1 MTRTAALGTL
11 TALTV
16 LLFAAHTRAQATRP
30 QMRAQAR
37 GETPITIDGV
47 LDEAPWVAAD
57 VGSNF
62 VERLPTPDAR
72 PPVDTEVR
80 MLFDDDAVYVG
91 VTMHLLP
98 GEVPYGLTYQR
109 DSFRLWDD
117 DAVTLKFDV
126 RHDHRTTA
134 GFATNVLGTQL
145 DYISVDNGRS
155 FRLEYDAVWEVA
167 THVNEDTWVAEFR
180 IPGESLGL
188 SPNESLRTIGFDA
201 SRDHNARLATDDWS
215 LIPPEFGST
224 SAIHYGEVTG
234 LSGIGGGRVLSLVPF
249 AAGAYRRTPE
259 AGNDFTPT
267 AGGDIRLR
275 LAEDVWGEAT
285 ILTDF
290 AEVDLDAATIN
301 LTRFPLFLPE
311 KRPFFLSGADVFE
324 FGESGVSQLY
334 FSRRI
339 GLDSQGG
346 TVPILGGIKT
356 YGRVGNTSFGL
367 LDVATEATANAPSSN
382 VNILRLRQNI
392 GESSFLGAM
401 LAMREYLP
409 VSGGGRTAPFT
420 PDPHVSV
427 GIDGLGRFFED
438 RLALTGYA
446 ALTQHNGAPLD
457 PMDPMRTG
465 DGSSGRLALSWMGKQ
480 WTPSIST
487 LYVSDEFRPELG
499 FVRRRGVLQTHVEI
513 PYLRRFPTGPFRA
526 YQLTAAG
533 EVTSTDEGDAN
544 LGMWGQWKALLLTRN
559 RWQFIAGAEFQSDRV
574 ERPFTLIPGIDIAEG
589 TYRGASMFAEIDSP
603 AGRNPT
609 MSAYY
614 EVANSYFGGTRHYLY
629 ADATLS
635 FGPHV
640 RIVASTTQAWIRLPE
655 HAPIHTATVNS
666 TLTLALNPR
675 LATDFVFQM
684 NSIAKLAVAYA
695 RLRWRFQPGSDI
707 FLVYREDLD
716 FSGEQLSSINRS
728 VTLKAS
734 YRFDLVL

>member
-1 MTRTAALGTL
+1 MTRNAVWAAFVLSATL
-11 TALTV
+11 CTTSSV
-16 LLFAAHTRAQATRP
+16 FAQAARP
-30 QMRAQAR
+30 QFRAEPR
-37 GETPITIDGV
+37 GQTPIAIDGV
-47 LDEAPWVAAD
+47 LNEAPWAAAE
-57 VGSNF
+57 VGSHF
-62 VERLPTPDAR
+62 VERLPTPDAH
-72 PPVDTEVR
+72 PPVETELR

-98 GEVPYGLTYQR
+98 GEVPFALTYQR
-109 DSFRLWDD
+109 DSYRIWDD
-117 DAVTLKFDV
+117 DAITLKFDV
-126 RHDHRTTA
+126 RQDHRTTA

-155 FRLEYDAVWEVA
+155 FRIEYDAVWEVA
-167 THVNEDTWVAEFR
+167 THVNADSWVAEFR
-180 IPGESLGL
+180 IPGEALGL
-188 SPNESLRTIGFDA
+188 SPNDAVRSIGFDA

-234 LSGIGGGRVLSLVPF
+234 LSGIGGGRVLTLVPF
-249 AAGAYRRTPE
+249 AAGAYRRSLDDGE
-259 AGNDFTPT
+259 SFTPT
-267 AGGDIRLR
+267 GGGDIRMR

-285 ILTDF
+285 VLTDF

-311 KRPFFLSGADVFE
+311 KRPFFLSGSDVFE
-324 FGESGVSQLY
+324 FGESGISQLY

-339 GLDSQGG
+339 GLDAQGRA
-346 TVPILGGIKT
+346 VPILGGVKT

-367 LDVATEATANAPSSN
+367 LDVATEATSTTPASN
-382 VNILRLRQNI
+382 MNVFRLRQNI
-392 GESSFLGAM
+392 GDSSFVGAM

-409 VSGGGRTAPFT
+409 VAGGGRTAPFNA
-420 PDPHVSV
+420 DPHVSV
-427 GIDGLGRFFED
+427 GVDGLGRFFND

-446 ALTQHNGAPLD
+446 ALTEHSGAPLD
-457 PMDPMRTG
+457 PTDPTRTG
-465 DGSSGRLALSWMGKQ
+465 DGSSARLALSWLGKQ

-513 PYLRRFPTGPFRA
+513 PYLHRFPSGPFRA

-559 RWQFIAGAEFQSDRV
+559 RWQFIAGGEFQSDRV
-574 ERPFTLIPGIDIAEG
+574 EQPFTLLPGIMIGEG
-589 TYRGASMFAEIDSP
+589 EYRGATMFAEIDSP
-603 AGRNPT
+603 SGRNPAF
-609 MSAYY
+609 SAYY
-614 EVANSYFGGTRHYLY
+614 EIANSYFGGTRNYLY

-640 RIVASTTQAWIRLPE
+640 RLVASTTQAWIRLPD
-655 HAPIHTATVNS
+655 HDPIHTATVNS
-666 TLTLALNPR
+666 TLTLALNPN

-684 NSIAKLAVAYA
+684 NNIAKLAVAYA
-695 RLRWRFQPGSDI
+695 RLRWRFHPGSDI

-734 YRFDLVL
+734 YRFDFVL